1 MFISPHSTHDTAG
14 AGVAS
19 QLAAAEAGA
28 DVVDAAMDAMSG
40 MTSQPSLGA
49 LIANVRGTDIS
60 TAFDMANIGPLNNYW
75 ENVRQMYAPFESG
88 QLSGSSDVYFHEIP
102 GGQYTNLL
110 FQSRQLGLTDRWP
123 QIKQKYAEANWIL
136 GDIPKVTPSSKVVGD
151 LAQFMVAQNLEMKDV
166 VDQADTLA
174 FPESVV
180 QYLRGEIGVPPG
192 GFPEPLRSKV
202 LKSRGLEPIEG
213 RPGASLD
220 DYNFEEAE
228 ELLKSKYGEVITY
241 KDVLSHALYP
251 NVFIDWKNFE
261 AVYGQVGDLPT
272 HLFLNPLVE
281 GDEVMFPFADGRDVI
296 LKLVS
301 LGQATDD
308 GTRVVTF
315 EVNGERWFMPV
326 TDKSQEVAG
335 ARREKAADPGDVGS
349 PMPGVVVGLKVEVG
363 DEVREGEPVA
373 TLSAMK
379 METNIPATASG
390 KITNIMVNI
399 GDKLEGDDLI
409 MKIE

>member
-151 LAQFMVAQNLEMKDV
+151 LAQFMVAQNLEMKVV

-281 GDEVMFPFADGRDVI
+281 GDEVMFPFSEGRDVI

-301 LGQATDD
+301 LGQA
-308 GTRVVTF
+308 
-315 EVNGERWFMPV
+315 
-326 TDKSQEVAG
+326 
-335 ARREKAADPGDVGS
+335 
-349 PMPGVVVGLKVEVG
+349 VGLKVEVG